1 LVDADNAYAE
11 SENARVSI
19 AFHAQPKVAARLP
32 TVQDVACLAK
42 VSVGSVSSVLIRPD
56 TLHRKAASRDL
67 SNRAAVEP

>member
-42 VSVGSVSSVLIRPD
+42 GVRGFGVERAHQTRHVAPE
-56 TLHRKAASRDL
+56 SR
-67 SNRAAVEP
+67 EP

>member
-1 LVDADNAYAE
+1 
-11 SENARVSI
+11 
-19 AFHAQPKVAARLP
+19 LP

-67 SNRAAVEP
+67 SNRAAVEPRVIPNTTTICCPIAH